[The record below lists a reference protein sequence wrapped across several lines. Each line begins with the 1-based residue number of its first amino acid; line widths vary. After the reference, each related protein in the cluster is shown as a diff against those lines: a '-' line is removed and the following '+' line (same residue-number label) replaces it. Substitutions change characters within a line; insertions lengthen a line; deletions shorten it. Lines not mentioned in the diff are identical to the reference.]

1 MNEWSRNLLRT
12 LHHRRLGDSTGAIAG
27 LASGISVL
35 VGLVAAHFAP
45 HGFSRLA
52 MALHL
57 TRKPLILQLAP
68 MIAGVAVAFATASGI
83 LKFYTWYTSR
93 EPEPPSGAE

>member
-1 MNEWSRNLLRT
+1 MNEWSRHLLRS

-35 VGLVAAHFAP
+35 VGLVAAHFTP
-45 HGFSRLA
+45 HGLARLA

-57 TRKPLILQLAP
+57 HRKPFILQLAP
-68 MIAGVAVAFATASGI
+68 TIAGVAVAFATASGI
-83 LKFYTWYTSR
+83 LKFYTWYTNR
-93 EPEPPSGAE
+93 EPEPPADAD